1 MKHKL
6 LFILFIALSA
16 TSCYQPERNCA
27 DFKTGDFT
35 FEYEVDGQ
43 KKKSNFT
50 RTEKYSIEHYEN
62 QIDTASV
69 RWLND
74 CEFILNTSTNETP
87 IHYKILSTTKNSYMF
102 EYNVVGK
109 ANKSKGTAVK
119 TN

>member
-6 LFILFIALSA
+6 FFSLFIILIA
-16 TSCYQPERNCA
+16 TSCYQPERICS
-27 DFKTGDFT
+27 DYKTGEFT

-43 KKKSNFT
+43 TKKSTFT

-62 QIDTASV
+62 KIDTASV
-69 RWLND
+69 RWLNN
-74 CEFILNTSTNETP
+74 CEFILNTSDKETP
-87 IHYKILSTTKNSYMF
+87 IHYKILSTTENSYTF
-102 EYNVVGK
+102 EYNVVGS